1 MVSHVTIDTQSRPP
15 TMRDADWSSSSTSS
29 PSRTRTV
36 DRAPSQ
42 GLYAHP
48 DGDSSPAPGG
58 GLGVGGPSRASRVER
73 SESVDS
79 AERARGSLAGY
90 LRWLRFSDLAA
101 VAAALLTAHL
111 TRIGLAANPGL
122 EVPFY
127 GTVSHGLVSLV
138 LLGCWL
144 ISLQVH
150 KAYDSR
156 LVGYGVQEYRHVGVG
171 SGYLFAMVAISSM
184 ALDLDFAREYVLIA
198 FPLGTTLILTG
209 RWLARTWLV
218 RQRSQ
223 GRLCDRV
230 LVVGDNEHAETLVA
244 ALRRTPSAGYNVLGA
259 CVDDA
264 STDVVAGVPVVG
276 TEADALARAREL
288 GVDVI
293 AVSSSAGL
301 GAKDLRR
308 LGWALE
314 GTDIDLVMA
323 PRIVDVSSSRV
334 LPRPVDG
341 VPLIHID
348 TPDFGGAK
356 FRLKHAF
363 DVIASAALIIA
374 LTPVLLVV
382 ALAVKLSGP
391 GPILFTHTRIGRHGA
406 PFKMLKF
413 RSMVDSADLQLKG
426 LLAEQGTSDQP
437 LFKVEND
444 PRITPVGRFI
454 RKYSLDELPQLFNV
468 LGGTMSLVGPRPQ
481 VADEVALYDSAAARR
496 LLVKPGVT
504 GLWQVSGRS
513 NLSWG
518 DSIRL
523 DLNYI
528 ENWSLRGDLGILL
541 RTVKAVTTSDGAV

>member
-1 MVSHVTIDTQSRPP
+1 
-15 TMRDADWSSSSTSS
+15 
-29 PSRTRTV
+29 
-36 DRAPSQ
+36 
-42 GLYAHP
+42 
-48 DGDSSPAPGG
+48 
-58 GLGVGGPSRASRVER
+58 
-73 SESVDS
+73 
-79 AERARGSLAGY
+79 
-90 LRWLRFSDLAA
+90 
-101 VAAALLTAHL
+101 
-111 TRIGLAANPGL
+111 
-122 EVPFY
+122 
-127 GTVSHGLVSLV
+127 
-138 LLGCWL
+138 
-144 ISLQVH
+144 
-150 KAYDSR
+150 
-156 LVGYGVQEYRHVGVG
+156 
-171 SGYLFAMVAISSM
+171 
-184 ALDLDFAREYVLIA
+184 
-198 FPLGTTLILTG
+198 
-209 RWLARTWLV
+209 
-218 RQRSQ
+218 
-223 GRLCDRV
+223 
-230 LVVGDNEHAETLVA
+230 
-244 ALRRTPSAGYNVLGA
+244 
-259 CVDDA
+259 
-264 STDVVAGVPVVG
+264 
-276 TEADALARAREL
+276 
-288 GVDVI
+288 
-293 AVSSSAGL
+293 
-301 GAKDLRR
+301 
-308 LGWALE
+308 LE